1 MKKLLTVLSIV
12 VFTMSLGACA
22 TVSKV
27 DLAGVAKSAKM
38 KNITTGD
45 GTFENYTATGQHKGK
60 EIGIGLGIFC
70 WKFMELFPAKSNE
83 ALLTDVAIDAS
94 NAGANA
100 MINVTPASEF
110 FGGFII
116 GLYFD
121 KACGT
126 GIKTK

>member
-1 MKKLLTVLSIV
+1 MKRLIALLGIV
-12 VFTMSLGACA
+12 VLGMSLGACA

-27 DLAGVAKSAKM
+27 DLAGVAKSTGM

-45 GTFENYTATGQHKGK
+45 GTFENYTATGFHKGK
-60 EIGIGLGIFC
+60 EIGIGIGIFGL
-70 WKFMELFPAKSNE
+70 KFMELYPAKSNE
-83 ALLTDVAIDAS
+83 ALLTDVAKDAS
-94 NAGANA
+94 KTGANA
-100 MINVTPASEF
+100 MINVMPASEF

-121 KACGT
+121 KAYGT